1 MPETLAART
10 PEPAYAGAITA
21 TPDAATIFEQGVFE
35 LETYGF
41 TIIAGVLSQAEVI
54 ALRALG
60 VRLERERGE
69 DSAFLGT
76 ARHLSNLI
84 PRDPAYFPMI
94 DHPRI
99 LPYIERLLG
108 PDIIL
113 ASLNSRI
120 VRPQDPAQGLHGD
133 IPAGLRRPGQP
144 IMVNTVWMLDDWT
157 VASGATRVV
166 PGSHHMPQ
174 EMPPAQ
180 RHLPY
185 QLQALAPAGSVLIFD
200 GRLWHGGGTNTG
212 TQDRHGLF
220 GHYRT
225 GSWTSFQCDPNQD
238 FPPAWWERLSARQRR
253 LLRMHDGVRP
263 ARWVD
268 DHG

>member
-1 MPETLAART
+1 MPETLAARAT
-10 PEPAYAGAITA
+10 DAVTTA
-21 TPDAATIFEQGVFE
+21 MSSAAAAFDQGIFE

-41 TIIAGVLSQAEVI
+41 TIIPQVLSHHEV
-54 ALRALG
+54 AVLRALG
-60 VRLERERGE
+60 ARLDRERGE

-94 DHPRI
+94 DHLRI

-120 VRPQDPAQGLHGD
+120 VRPHDPDQGLHGD
-133 IPAGLRRPGQP
+133 VPAGLRRPGQP

-157 VASGATRVV
+157 TLSGATRVV

-174 EMPPAQ
+174 EMPPAERQ
-180 RHLPY
+180 LPHL
-185 QLQALAPAGSVLIFD
+185 LQALAPAGSVLIFD
-200 GRLWHGGGTNTG
+200 GRLWHGGGMNMG

-225 GSWTSFQCDPNQD
+225 GSWTSFQCDPHQD
-238 FPPAWWERLSARQRR
+238 FPPAWLERLSPRQRR
-253 LLRMHDGVRP
+253 LLRMQDGVRP

-268 DHG
+268 DRG

>member
-1 MPETLAART
+1 MHD
-10 PEPAYAGAITA
+10 TA
-21 TPDAATIFEQGVFE
+21 TLPALAPTTPTASVPDLEQGLFE
-35 LETYGF
+35 IETYGF
-41 TIIAGVLSQAEVI
+41 TIIPAVLSVDEVRR
-54 ALRALG
+54 LRALG

-69 DSAFLGT
+69 DSTFLGA

-84 PRDPAYFPMI
+84 PRDPAYFPII

-108 PDIIL
+108 PDLIL
-113 ASLNSRI
+113 ASLNARI
-120 VRPQDPAQGLHGD
+120 VRPNDPAQGLHGD
-133 IPAGLRRPGQP
+133 VPAGLRRPGQP

-157 VASGATRVV
+157 QESGATRVV

-180 RHLPY
+180 RALPH

-212 TQDRHGLF
+212 SGDRHGLF

-225 GSWTSFQCDPNQD
+225 GQWTTFQCDPHQG
-238 FPPAWWERLSARQRR
+238 FPSTWLGQLSARQRR
-253 LLRMHDGVRP
+253 LLRMQDGVRQE
-263 ARWVD
+263 RWVD
-268 DHG
+268 DRG